1 VTAAGNVRAQFEA
14 LLENNSLALS
24 ACSGAFR
31 KAIKPLLDSGVVVE
45 ERSGAGRRLAVRH
58 GAALRAFFTKRFPDT
73 PVFQGASSRATA
85 VARFRKSKALKSD
98 LPEIICVRAW
108 REDALFCEQQ
118 PAAAAAAT
126 AKHGVFCFLLGKDS
140 AYTIRGKCALVE
152 NPDVFANFE
161 RLKLPVALVIYS
173 HGRISNRLIDWLA
186 RMTAADFALLHL
198 PDYDPVGLGD
208 FERLRARLGPRAA
221 LHLPPDLPELFA
233 RHSDRSLLD
242 KANSR
247 TLLANLQHSPNAEI
261 QQVLKLIA
269 HHNAG
274 LEQEAL
280 LL

>member
-1 VTAAGNVRAQFEA
+1 MTAAGNVRAQFEA
-14 LLENNSLALS
+14 LLENNPLALS
-24 ACSGAFR
+24 ACSGSFR
-31 KAIKPLLDSGVVVE
+31 KALKPLLDSGVVVE
-45 ERSGAGRRLAVRH
+45 EKSGAGRHLAVRDA
-58 GAALRAFFTKRFPDT
+58 AALQAFFSQQFPDT
-73 PVFQGASSRATA
+73 PVFEGASSRSTA

-98 LPEIICVRAW
+98 LPEIVCVRAG
-108 REDALFCEQQ
+108 REDTLFCNDQ
-118 PAAAAAAT
+118 PTMAAAST
-126 AKHGVFCFLLGKDS
+126 AKHGVFCFLLGKDN
-140 AYTIRGKCALVE
+140 AYTLRGKCALVE

-161 RLKLPVALVIYS
+161 RLKLPIALVICS
-173 HGRISNRLIDWLA
+173 HGRVSNRLIEWLA
-186 RMTAADFALLHL
+186 RMPSADFALLHL
-198 PDYDPVGLGD
+198 PDYDPVGLSD
-208 FERLRARLGPRAA
+208 FERVRARLGSRAV

-247 TLLANLQHSPNAEI
+247 TLLANLQRSPTAEV